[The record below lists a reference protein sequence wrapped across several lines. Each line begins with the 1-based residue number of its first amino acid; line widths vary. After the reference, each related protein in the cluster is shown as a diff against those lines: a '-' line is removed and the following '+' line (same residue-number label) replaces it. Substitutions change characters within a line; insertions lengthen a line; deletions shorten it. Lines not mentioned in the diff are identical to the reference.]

1 MRRNSLCR
9 LLACLLLSA
18 ASLLP
23 AWAAPVRFAGRVING
38 THGDAAAAG
47 ATIRLLRL
55 DTETGK
61 GQTLATAKSNARGDF
76 DMGRLDV
83 PADDLLFARIE
94 WNGYPYVEPAFDG
107 GGRLEGAGIQPDRLS
122 LRVYDT
128 TQETP
133 PLIFTAH
140 HIAIK
145 SEGANLKCIERMVI
159 ENPSNRTYV
168 GGDENVTILLP
179 LPKGAKDVRLDADAV
194 DARLV
199 KVGQDAH
206 PVYGV
211 AKPILPAA
219 AGVRNALIVE
229 YSMPW
234 AREGVNLSRRLQ
246 YPVKFFF
253 VAREQS
259 DKALQVTAPRLG
271 AVQETQLPLDGQM
284 QTRLINAVGSP
295 QNPQPALKA
304 GDEVDVVVSR
314 AVNPLVWAFVA
325 FVAVLFLAVPL
336 TLLRSRNRAAA
347 PHANGPQ
354 LGSEQGASRSEKRSG
369 GTRAKIA
376 EPGSQGS
383 VIPGILADGR
393 ALSGPLAAPSAAR
406 EWIDKIALLDDDWEA
421 GKLEQSEYQRQRAAW
436 KQKVVELLSAEGE

>member
-38 THGDAAAAG
+38 TRGDAPAAG
-47 ATIRLLRL
+47 AAIRLLRL

-76 DMGRLDV
+76 DMGRLNV

-107 GGRLEGAGIQPDRLS
+107 GGRLEGANIQPDRLS

-128 TQETP
+128 TPESP
-133 PLIFTAH
+133 PLVFTAH
-140 HIAIK
+140 HIAVK

-168 GGDENVTILLP
+168 GGDEGVTILLP

-199 KVGQDAH
+199 KVGS
-206 PVYGV
+206 VYGV

-259 DKALQVTAPRLG
+259 DSKLQVTAPRLG
-271 AVQETQLPLDGQM
+271 AVQETQLPLEGQM
-284 QTRLINAVGSP
+284 QTRLINAIGSP

-304 GDEVDVVVSR
+304 GDEVQVVVSR

-325 FVAVLFLAVPL
+325 FVGVLFLAVPL
-336 TLLRSRNRAAA
+336 TLLRSRN
-347 PHANGPQ
+347 
-354 LGSEQGASRSEKRSG
+354 SRSRLAVQPANNAQSDMDRGTSSGAKRSG
-369 GTRAKIA
+369 GSSVKIA
-376 EPGSQGS
+376 EPGPQAS
-383 VIPGILADGR
+383 VIPGILADGTE
-393 ALSGPLAAPSAAR
+393 LSSPLAAPSAAR

-421 GKLEQSEYQRQRAAW
+421 GKLEQNEYQRRRAAW
-436 KQKVVELLSAEGE
+436 KQKVVELWSAEAE